1 MVYQTAFRVSVNTLE
16 VHQATKNK
24 RENVSLNRTN
34 STKKTQKS
42 RKSNNNGKP
51 RQKFDNNQQKIN
63 IMCRKTQPKSAKTE
77 KIQ

>member
-1 MVYQTAFRVSVNTLE
+1 MVYQTACRVSVNTLE

-24 RENVSLNRTN
+24 GENVSLNRTN
-34 STKKTQKS
+34 STKNTQKS
-42 RKSNNNGKP
+42 RKSNNNGKL

-77 KIQ
+77 KIR